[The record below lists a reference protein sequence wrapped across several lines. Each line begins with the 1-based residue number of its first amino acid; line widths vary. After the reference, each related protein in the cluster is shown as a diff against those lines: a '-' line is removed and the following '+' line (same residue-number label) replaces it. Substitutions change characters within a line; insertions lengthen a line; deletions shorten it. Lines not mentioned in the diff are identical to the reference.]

1 MSNQNITSSRPWQ
14 IVAQREVMTKLRD
27 KSFIFG
33 TLFSLA
39 LIIISIGASVFFGNR
54 TTDYTVAVLDS
65 SAQTIVEAAQSSQG
79 EDDDTLHAQRFSSE
93 GEARESLKNDD
104 VDALLTTTNDGW
116 KLTYQQSP
124 SQQLTQIL
132 QQSIVATITAQN
144 ATQMGVNLE
153 RLSAC
158 TQLETQSIE
167 GNDNA
172 MIATLVGMGFALI
185 FYMATLI
192 FGQLIAQSVVEE
204 KQNRIVEI
212 IATAI
217 PISQLLAGKIIGNI
231 VLAIGQVAVYAIVGL
246 GGLTLTGQTSEYGWI
261 LSSTGWFVAFYVV
274 GFAAIATMWAG
285 VGAMA
290 SRVEDVGNLSMPL
303 MMVLIGALFAGIYAG
318 DQILMVLSFVPV
330 ISSTAMPMRLL
341 VEDVPVWQPLLA
353 LVLGLLATWLLTLLG
368 ARIYRNNIMRG
379 GSAVSWK
386 QALRQK

>member
-1 MSNQNITSSRPWQ
+1 
-14 IVAQREVMTKLRD
+14 
-27 KSFIFG
+27 
-33 TLFSLA
+33 
-39 LIIISIGASVFFGNR
+39 
-54 TTDYTVAVLDS
+54 
-65 SAQTIVEAAQSSQG
+65 
-79 EDDDTLHAQRFSSE
+79 
-93 GEARESLKNDD
+93 
-104 VDALLTTTNDGW
+104 
-116 KLTYQQSP
+116 
-124 SQQLTQIL
+124 
-132 QQSIVATITAQN
+132 
-144 ATQMGVNLE
+144 
-153 RLSAC
+153 
-158 TQLETQSIE
+158 
-167 GNDNA
+167 

-246 GGLTLTGQTSEYGWI
+246 GGLTLTGQTREYGWI

-274 GFAAIATMWAG
+274 GFAAIATVWAG

-290 SRVEDVGNLSMPL
+290 SQVEDVGNLSMPL

-330 ISSTAMPMRLL
+330 ISSIAMPMRLL